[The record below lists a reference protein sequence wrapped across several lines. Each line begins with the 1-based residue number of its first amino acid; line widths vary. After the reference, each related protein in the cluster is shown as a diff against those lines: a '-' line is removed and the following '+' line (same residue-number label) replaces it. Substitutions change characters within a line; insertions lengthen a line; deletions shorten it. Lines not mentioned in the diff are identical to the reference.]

1 MFDTV
6 EVMRVVDT
14 NQLSDPEFLTR
25 AEVAA
30 MARTTLERVRYWDR
44 KGLLP
49 RVRPHGTS
57 LVLYPRQPILAWLR
71 GDWPPRAMT
80 GGRP

>member
-1 MFDTV
+1 
-6 EVMRVVDT
+6 MRVVGTDQI
-14 NQLSDPEFLTR
+14 NAPEFLTR

-44 KGLLP
+44 KRLLP
-49 RVRPHGTS
+49 RVRPSGTR
-57 LVLYPRQPILAWLR
+57 LVLYPRQPILAWLH
-71 GDWPPRAMT
+71 GDWPPRAMG